1 MAESEDATSGHAAR
15 DMAREECI
23 EIHQHFRRTCHVA
36 QCKLGNL
43 GWCNL
48 MTTRRER
55 FGVIPDDR
63 GWVGIGSNPTGQ
75 SKLLQPPAIGA
86 RPGNPTRA
94 SGLREWGSR

>member
-43 GWCNL
+43 GRCNL

-63 GWVGIGSNPTGQ
+63 GWGRDRLKSDRTKQTVTAS
-75 SKLLQPPAIGA
+75 SDWRSA
-86 RPGNPTRA
+86 RK
-94 SGLREWGSR
+94 SDSRM